1 MRRFYLIGFMGS
13 GKSFLGRRLANALQ
27 LPFLDL
33 DDYLEEWSGRSIPRI
48 FEESGEEA
56 FRKLE
61 SEALRDTAR
70 LPSAV
75 IACGGGTP
83 CFGDN
88 MAWMNAH
95 GITIFLEAPAALIAD
110 RLIGET
116 DHRPLLKGLD
126 ETQLRAAIEA
136 KMEQRLPYYRQ
147 ASVIVRQRPGEE
159 ADLVGELLQYL
170 PDITGH

>member
-95 GITIFLEAPAALIAD
+95 GITTVDPLTGAI
-110 RLIGET
+110 T
-116 DHRPLLKGLD
+116 YDHDGSATTSD
-126 ETQLRAAIEA
+126 EW
-136 KMEQRLPYYRQ
+136 P
-147 ASVIVRQRPGEE
+147 PGR
-159 ADLVGELLQYL
+159 
-170 PDITGH
+170 TR